1 MIGDKLRNDDEQD
14 LAKSRTL
21 YDSFSLDIVSPIAL
35 NEKSRSVLERIN
47 AQTSDLVYVEALDNM
62 TAPGSFTVGG
72 GGSPSQ
78 IQSTRSRRSLAFCT
92 LHNESCALLNG
103 TAHIPTREE
112 KV

>member
-14 LAKSRTL
+14 LAESRTL

-35 NEKSRSVLERIN
+35 HENSHSVLERRN
-47 AQTSDLVYVEALDNM
+47 EQTSDLVYVEALDNM
-62 TAPGSFTVGG
+62 TVPGSFTVGG
-72 GGSPSQ
+72 SPSQ
-78 IQSTRSRRSLAFCT
+78 IQRTRSRRSLAFCT

-103 TAHIPTREE
+103 TAHRPTREE